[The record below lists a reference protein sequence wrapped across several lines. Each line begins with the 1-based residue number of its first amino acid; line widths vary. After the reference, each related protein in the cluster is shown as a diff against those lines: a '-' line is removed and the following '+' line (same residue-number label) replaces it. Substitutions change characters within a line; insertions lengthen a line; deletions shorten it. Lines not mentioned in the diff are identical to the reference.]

1 MSTALDT
8 RGFITLYV
16 NNCPLVKSSR
26 LDKTI
31 KATINYYKTTLKDID
46 YSNFINY
53 LNKLRV
59 VYYLKRLEY
68 RDREK
73 AREYKGTPLRQLRV
87 NLY

>member
-1 MSTALDT
+1 MSSTLDT

-31 KATINYYKTTLKDID
+31 KATINHYNTTLKGID
-46 YSNFINY
+46 YSNFISY

-68 RDREK
+68 RDKGK
-73 AREYKGTPLRQLRV
+73 AREYKGIPLVYLRDSP
-87 NLY
+87 Y